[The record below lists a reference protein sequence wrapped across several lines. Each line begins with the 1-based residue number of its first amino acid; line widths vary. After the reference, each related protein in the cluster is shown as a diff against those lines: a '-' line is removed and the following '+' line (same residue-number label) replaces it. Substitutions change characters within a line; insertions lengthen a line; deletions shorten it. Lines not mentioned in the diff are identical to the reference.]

1 MRGGNRIAAA
11 VLGLLALAPAGCAP
25 GRDAAASLPR
35 IEVGVAFQLE
45 NLCTG
50 SLSPPIALGDLPA
63 GTARLAVR
71 MTNIGVLRQT
81 PRDWTVAAPSQ
92 TPPRIPAGALDAYD
106 GPCPGDLQRPI
117 YRVEVLAQSRDG
129 IALGHGFRE
138 VRILPV
144 NRMAQERWARG
155 ERPPDDAFTRSDG
168 FFGIREL
175 HLRERDVEP
184 FETRQGQGRDS
195 VFAPAGSPASRDPA
209 AAR

>member
-1 MRGGNRIAAA
+1 MRRGNRIAAS
-11 VLGLLALAPAGCAP
+11 VLGLVMLAGCTPA
-25 GRDAAASLPR
+25 RDAAAPLPR

-45 NLCTG
+45 NLCSG
-50 SLSPPIALGDLPA
+50 SVSPQIALGVLPA
-63 GTARLAVR
+63 STAQLAVR
-71 MTNIGVLRQT
+71 MTNVGVLRQT
-81 PRDWTVAAPSQ
+81 PRDWTVAMPVQ
-92 TPPRIPAGALDAYD
+92 TPPRIAAGALSGYD

-117 YRVEVLAQSRDG
+117 YRVEVQAQASDG
-129 IALGHGFRE
+129 TALGHGFRE

-155 ERPPDDAFTRSDG
+155 ERLADDSFTRADG

-184 FETRQGQGRDS
+184 FETRQGQSRDS
-195 VFAPAGSPASRDPA
+195 MFAPAGSPASRDPA

>member
-1 MRGGNRIAAA
+1 MRGGTRIAAIMI
-11 VLGLLALAPAGCAP
+11 GLHALSGCGPA
-25 GRDAAASLPR
+25 RDAAVPLPR
-35 IEVGVAFQLE
+35 IEIGVAFQLE
-45 NLCTG
+45 NLCSG
-50 SLSPPIALGDLPA
+50 SVSPAIALGGLPA
-63 GTARLAVR
+63 GAERLSVR

-81 PRDWTVAAPSQ
+81 PRDWAVAVPSP
-92 TPPRIPAGALDAYD
+92 TPSRIPAGALAGYD

-117 YRVEVLAQSRDG
+117 YRVEVLAESSDG
-129 IALGHGFRE
+129 TALGHGFRE

-155 ERPPDDAFTRSDG
+155 APPPDDAFTRADG

-184 FETRQGQGRDS
+184 FETRRGQGRDS
-195 VFAPAGSPASRDPA
+195 IFAPPGSPTSRDPA